1 MTGWGDEPRKGR
13 ERTKIVLATRNLH
26 KVEELSRMLA
36 GVDVEI
42 LTCRDFPSLPEV
54 VEDGATLEENAI
66 KKAEEVSAGT
76 GLPAVADDTGLEV
89 DALGGAPGV
98 FSARYAGPEATYDDN
113 NRKLLTDLAGR
124 APAERRAVFRCVVA
138 VAAPGAET
146 RFAEGR
152 TEGTILEAPRGDA
165 GFGYDPVFLPDGH
178 DRTYAEMTQEE
189 KNALSHRGKAMRDAR
204 GLILGVLTGSPRA
217 ARS

>member
-1 MTGWGDEPRKGR
+1 MTGWGDEPRKGS

-36 GVDVEI
+36 GLDVEI

-89 DALGGAPGV
+89 EALGGGPGV

-113 NRKLLTDLAGR
+113 NRKLLADLAGR
-124 APAERRAVFRCVVA
+124 APAGRRAVFRCVVA

-146 RFAEGR
+146 LFAEGR

-178 DRTYAEMTQEE
+178 DRTYAEMAQEE
-189 KNALSHRGKAMRDAR
+189 KNALSHRGKAMRVAR
-204 GLILGVLTGSPRA
+204 GLILGVLTGSRRA
-217 ARS
+217 AGA